1 MGTVKMIIIYKIS
14 QAYGKRVG
22 WSMGIQAVCL
32 LKLGLEAGGALPEKE
47 EAP

>member
-1 MGTVKMIIIYKIS
+1 MENEWDG
-14 QAYGKRVG
+14 
-22 WSMGIQAVCL
+22 GIQAVCL